1 MISWNMIEAAVQL
14 LSEGPEVQRVILFG
28 SYATGMAREDSD
40 LDFLVIESG
49 LKARREEMV
58 RPRSRLRPLG
68 IPVDV
73 LVADAEQFETWKEQP
88 GSALFEAAHHRQVL
102 FERAG

>member
-1 MISWNMIEAAVQL
+1 MISWDTIEAAVHL
-14 LSEGPEVQRVILFG
+14 LAEGSKVQRIILFG

-40 LDFLVIESG
+40 VDFLVLESG
-49 LKARREEMV
+49 LTSRREEMV
-58 RPRSRLRPLG
+58 RLRARLRPLG

-73 LVADAEQFETWKEQP
+73 MVADAGQFETWKGHP
-88 GSALFEAAHHRQVL
+88 GSALFEAARHGQVL